1 MSCVTRC
8 CCCSYQVLL
17 AEAGVPYD
25 MVFEMEDIN
34 PEMGSAD
41 VVMVIGANDTV
52 NSGAEEDP
60 DSAIAGMPVIQVRAP
75 NPTHP
80 WLGVVW
86 CGVVWRGL
94 TACCFGSC
102 LGAIIATWP
111 EMCVISVVLFASC
124 VDNGFTCSVCC
135 HACISISFFI
145 QSHVFYLFI
154 AVCGSVWCV
163 LRRCGRRSM

>member
-1 MSCVTRC
+1 M
-8 CCCSYQVLL
+8 LL

-34 PEMGSAD
+34 PEMGTAD

-80 WLGVVW
+80 WLDVV
-86 CGVVWRGL
+86 
-94 TACCFGSC
+94 
-102 LGAIIATWP
+102 
-111 EMCVISVVLFASC
+111 
-124 VDNGFTCSVCC
+124 
-135 HACISISFFI
+135 
-145 QSHVFYLFI
+145 
-154 AVCGSVWCV
+154 
-163 LRRCGRRSM
+163 